1 MPAMLTAALRIEEM
15 RGGRRGLEDML
26 LFYLF
31 KTPSK
36 HRKNDAFGV
45 VFLQNISK
53 SYILGVEQFYLLVY
67 PDINFALFYVLIS
80 KSMRF

>member
-1 MPAMLTAALRIEEM
+1 MPAMLTAALRIEET
-15 RGGRRGLEDML
+15 RGGQRGLENML

-36 HRKNDAFGV
+36 HRKHDAFGV

-67 PDINFALFYVLIS
+67 PDFEINDFLNILSVG
-80 KSMRF
+80 